1 MRGVRQAYVHEAE
14 LVLAEGLDPA
24 AVGAA
29 VTIALCGSCDH
40 EPPCRWPNNHDIDA
54 CAVPVVFRT
63 LFVAQPGDEPEI
75 RERIERALNQADEWE
90 VRSVRARPVRS
101 EEQELAA
108 RLLKTPPPA

>member
-54 CAVPVVFRT
+54 RPVPAVFRT
-63 LFVAQPGDEPEI
+63 LFVADPRDEPEI
-75 RERIERALNQADEWE
+75 RERIEQALVEANEWE
-90 VRSVRARPVRS
+90 VRSMRARAVAS
-101 EEQELAA
+101 DEQELAA
-108 RLLKTPPPA
+108 RLLKTPLPA